1 MNDKVID
8 FVIVG
13 GCILTIL
20 LGSFFCS
27 LWLVSTL

>member
-1 MNDKVID
+1 MRDKIID

-27 LWLVSTL
+27 LWMVSLL